1 LFDRSWP
8 SRRRWPTW
16 IGSAKPHRATALSAE
31 ASVRSALREWQPSM
45 KLRGVSLS
53 FFPMRSLSTLKNATA
68 QTEAL
73 KNEQ

>member
-1 LFDRSWP
+1 M
-8 SRRRWPTW
+8 
-16 IGSAKPHRATALSAE
+16 ALSAE

-53 FFPMRSLSTLKNATA
+53 FFSMRSLSTLKNATA